1 MSLAI
6 IHSRA
11 SVGITAPTVTV
22 EAHISNGLPA
32 FFIVGLPA
40 AAVRESRDRV
50 RSAILTTQFD
60 FPARRITI
68 NLAPADLP
76 KEGGR
81 FDLPIALG
89 ILAATYQI
97 PMDALAEYEFAG
109 ELALSGALRPIQG
122 ALPFALTT
130 HKAGRKLILPLANAE
145 EATLSGNVTV
155 LPAEHILQVC
165 AHLTGKQLL
174 TAYQAKPLTIIDEPQ
189 PDLADVRGQKHA
201 RRALE
206 IAAAGNHSLL
216 MMGPPGTGKT
226 MLASRLPSILPLL
239 TDEEAIE
246 VAAIASV
253 SSKAFSRR
261 NWRKRPFRSPHH
273 TASSVA
279 LVGGGSPP
287 RPGEISLA
295 HQGVLFLD
303 ELPEFHRKVL
313 EALREPLESG
323 TITISRAA
331 RQAEFP
337 ARFQLIAAMNPC
349 PCGHLGNNTGH
360 CRCTLEQIQRYRS
373 RLSGP
378 LLDRIDMH
386 VEVPPLPQNTLSTV
400 YSGNESSA
408 EVRVRVE
415 KARLLQL
422 QRVGKTN
429 STLLGKDLETCC
441 TLTDSDRQLLDHAIQ
456 KLGLSARSYHRV
468 LRVARTIADLAE
480 SIDISTAHL
489 TEALTY
495 RRLERGPS

>member
-1 MSLAI
+1 MTLAI

-11 SVGITAPTVTV
+11 SVGIKAPTVTV
-22 EAHISNGLPA
+22 EVHISNGLPG
-32 FFIVGLPA
+32 FFIVGLPE
-40 AAVRESRDRV
+40 AAVKESRDRV
-50 RSAILTTQFD
+50 RSALLTTQFD
-60 FPARRITI
+60 FPARRITV

-89 ILAATYQI
+89 LLAASGQI
-97 PMDALAEYEFAG
+97 PMETLSEYEFAG
-109 ELALSGALRPIQG
+109 ELALSGELRPIQG
-122 ALPFALTT
+122 ALPFALAT
-130 HKAGRKLILPLANAE
+130 HKAGRKLILPKQNAE
-145 EATLSGNVTV
+145 EATLSGDITV
-155 LPAEHILQVC
+155 LAAEHLLQVC
-165 AHLTGKQLL
+165 AHLTGKESLSI
-174 TAYQAKPLTIIDEPQ
+174 YQASSINLQQESQ
-189 PDLADVRGQKHA
+189 PDLSDVRGQRHA

-216 MMGPPGTGKT
+216 MIGPPGTGKT
-226 MLASRLPSILPLL
+226 MLASRIPSILPLL

-246 VAAIASV
+246 VAAIASI
-253 SSKAFSRR
+253 SNQAFSRKQ
-261 NWRKRPFRSPHH
+261 WRKRPFRSPHH

-295 HQGVLFLD
+295 HYGVLFLD
-303 ELPEFHRKVL
+303 ELPEFNRRVL

-349 PCGHLGNNTGH
+349 PCGHLGNNIGH
-360 CRCTLEQIQRYRS
+360 CRCTMEQVQRYRS

-386 VEVPPLPQNTLSTV
+386 IEVPPLPHGTLSTTQ
-400 YSGNESSA
+400 SSDESSA

-415 KARLLQL
+415 RARQK
-422 QRVGKTN
+422 QFDRNGKTN
-429 STLLGKDLETCC
+429 SILLGKDLEKSCV
-441 TLTDSDRQLLDHAIQ
+441 LTEADRQLLDHAIQ
-456 KLGLSARSYHRV
+456 KLGLSARSYHRI
-468 LRVARTIADLAE
+468 LRVARTIADLADCPAIKTE
-480 SIDISTAHL
+480 HL

-495 RRLERGPS
+495 RRLERTTP